1 MLAGAQALPLALPT
15 KHGRPLCILKSEEHF
30 SSISVEAIREL
41 PFLSDEGAENV
52 LVLILDEEDRGVVAF
67 GLLEE
72 GGVTLAVFVQF
83 VEALPVADAGVAWE
97 LRDEVVE
104 HGLGQDFTLAADVL
118 RSVAL
123 ASWVLNLLFAVALVR
138 FHCSLGQLA
147 FRAKLLK
154 LRCIINVST
163 FKLERWKLVRET
175 PLIQYGSFSEWQPA
189 VRSFAA
195 ERLLLPMASRDGKVD
210 TVLGLALYDISL
222 PDPSRPPPFARNLIR
237 VRCDEI

>member
-30 SSISVEAIREL
+30 SSISVKAIREL

-104 HGLGQDFTLAADVL
+104 HGLGEDFALAADVL

-163 FKLERWKLVRET
+163 FKLRSKRCSPCIVTNREAIRPIQIDLSLSFRIIDRHVLPTMCKLLHLFRQQ
-175 PLIQYGSFSEWQPA
+175 I
-189 VRSFAA
+189 FAI
-195 ERLLLPMASRDGKVD
+195 LP
-210 TVLGLALYDISL
+210 
-222 PDPSRPPPFARNLIR
+222 
-237 VRCDEI
+237 